1 MIVSEV
7 TLLFHEDHLMASASL
22 TLTVMLVM
30 YTMYQS
36 IRGDMTETAYLKM
49 LDYWLLFCLLT
60 PFIIF
65 MIEVFWI
72 LKKSAS
78 EDSKNRWYRKILDPV
93 LKESFVRI
101 FIPTIT
107 CLFMLFYTFVAAVII
122 NFRP

>member
-1 MIVSEV
+1 
-7 TLLFHEDHLMASASL
+7 MASAGL

-36 IRGDMTETAYLKM
+36 ISAAMTKTAYLKM

-72 LKKSAS
+72 MKTSAK
-78 EDSKNRWYRKILDPV
+78 EELRKRRFWKAAESILSQRSVKIIVPA
-93 LKESFVRI
+93 
-101 FIPTIT
+101 IT
-107 CLFMLFYTFVAAVII
+107 CLFMMIYILVAILIFYKSGFH
-122 NFRP
+122 

>member
-1 MIVSEV
+1 
-7 TLLFHEDHLMASASL
+7 
-22 TLTVMLVM
+22 MLVM
-30 YTMYQS
+30 YTIYQS
-36 IRGDMTETAYLKM
+36 IVEAMTETAYLKM

-60 PFIIF
+60 PFTIF

-93 LKESFVRI
+93 LREGFVRI

-107 CLFMLFYTFVAAVII
+107 CLFMLLYTFVAAVII